1 MTSPSATRKRF
12 TCTVLAL
19 CTALASFG
27 AAAQSKDDAS
37 CHTVRFVDIGWTDIT
52 STTAMASVV
61 FEGLG
66 YDPKT
71 TQASVPIS
79 LAGLKT
85 KQIDVSLGY
94 WWPVQEP
101 AVKPFLE
108 AKQIEKLDPP
118 NLSGAKA
125 TLAVPTYEYD
135 AGLKSFA
142 DIARFKDQ
150 LDGKI
155 YGIEPGSS
163 ANAKI
168 QKMIDTNQFGLG
180 GFKLVQ
186 SSEAGMLVTVDRA
199 AREKKWVVFLGWE
212 PHPMN
217 IQMKISYLSGGDD
230 VFGPNYGE
238 ARVYT
243 LTNPD
248 FMVRCPNA
256 GKFVSNL
263 KFTTALENKL
273 MEPVMAKV
281 RPADAAKAYLKSNP
295 QVLDAWLAG
304 VKTVDGKDGLPAVK
318 QYLGL

>member
-1 MTSPSATRKRF
+1 MRSLSRTKKQCAG
-12 TCTVLAL
+12 LL
-19 CTALASFG
+19 LALASFG
-27 AAAQSKDDAS
+27 ACAQSNDDAS

-52 STTAMASVV
+52 STTALASVL
-61 FEGLG
+61 FKGLG

-71 TQASVPIS
+71 TVASVPIS
-79 LAGLKT
+79 LAGLKS

-101 AVKPFLE
+101 AVKPFLD
-108 AKQIEKLDPP
+108 AKSVDKLDPP

-125 TLAVPTYEYD
+125 TLAVPTFEYD
-135 AGLKSFA
+135 AGLKTFA
-142 DIARFKDQ
+142 DIAKHKDE

-163 ANAKI
+163 ANGKI

-199 AREKKWVVFLGWE
+199 IRAKKWVVFLGWE

-217 IQMKISYLSGGDD
+217 IKMKMSYLSGGDD

-243 LTNPD
+243 LTSPD
-248 FMVRCPNA
+248 FIARCPNA
-256 GKFVSNL
+256 GKLLSNL
-263 KFTTALENKL
+263 HFTTQLENKL
-273 MEPVMAKV
+273 MGPVMDKV
-281 RPADAAKAYLKSNP
+281 KPSDAAKDYLKSNP
-295 QVLDAWLAG
+295 QVLDSWLAG

>member
-1 MTSPSATRKRF
+1 MTSLPTTKKLLA
-12 TCTVLAL
+12 CLLLAL
-19 CTALASFG
+19 TSIGAS
-27 AAAQSKDDAS
+27 AQSKEDAS

-52 STTAMASVV
+52 STTALASVV

-66 YDPKT
+66 YDPKI

-94 WWPVQEP
+94 WWPVQEK
-101 AVKPFLE
+101 AVQPFID
-108 AKQIEKLDPP
+108 AKQIDKLDPP

-125 TLAVPTYEYD
+125 TLAVPSYEYD
-135 AGLKSFA
+135 AGLKTFQ
-142 DIARFKDQ
+142 DIAKHKDE

-163 ANAKI
+163 ANASI
-168 QKMIDTNQFGLG
+168 QKMIDTNQYGLG

-199 AREKKWVVFLGWE
+199 VRDKKWVVFLGWE

-217 IQMKISYLSGGDD
+217 IQIKMNYLSGGDA

-248 FMVRCPNA
+248 FLTRCPNA
-256 GKFVSNL
+256 GKLVSNL
-263 KFTTALENKL
+263 RFTTQLENQL
-273 MEPVMAKV
+273 MIPVMAKV
-281 RPADAAKAYLKSNP
+281 RPADAAKDYLKKNP

>member
-1 MTSPSATRKRF
+1 VQEKAVQPF
-12 TCTVLAL
+12 I
-19 CTALASFG
+19 
-27 AAAQSKDDAS
+27 DA
-37 CHTVRFVDIGWTDIT
+37 
-52 STTAMASVV
+52 
-61 FEGLG
+61 
-66 YDPKT
+66 
-71 TQASVPIS
+71 
-79 LAGLKT
+79 
-85 KQIDVSLGY
+85 KQID
-94 WWPVQEP
+94 
-101 AVKPFLE
+101 
-108 AKQIEKLDPP
+108 KLDPP

-125 TLAVPTYEYD
+125 TLAMPSYEYD
-135 AGLKSFA
+135 AGLKTFQ
-142 DIARFKDQ
+142 DIAKHKDE

-163 ANAKI
+163 ANAQI
-168 QKMIDTNQFGLG
+168 QKMIDTNQYGLG

-199 AREKKWVVFLGWE
+199 VRDKKWVVFLGWE

-217 IQMKISYLSGGDD
+217 IQIKMNYLSGGDA

-248 FMVRCPNA
+248 FLARCPNA
-256 GKFVSNL
+256 GKLVSNL
-263 KFTTALENKL
+263 RFTTQLENQL
-273 MEPVMAKV
+273 MIPVMAKV
-281 RPADAAKAYLKSNP
+281 RPADAAKDYLKKNP

>member
-1 MTSPSATRKRF
+1 MKPRLLSILLATACLANVAQTQAAEDA
-12 TCTVLAL
+12 TCR
-19 CTALASFG
+19 
-27 AAAQSKDDAS
+27 
-37 CHTVRFVDIGWTDIT
+37 TVRFVDIGWTDIT
-52 STTAMASVV
+52 STTALASVL

-66 YDPKT
+66 YSPKT
-71 TQASVPIS
+71 TVASVPIS
-79 LAGLKT
+79 LAGLKS

-94 WWPVQEP
+94 WWPVQEK
-101 AVKPFLE
+101 AVQPFLD
-108 AKQIEKLDPP
+108 AKTIDKIEPP

-125 TLAVPTYEYD
+125 TLAVPSYAYD
-135 AGLKSFA
+135 AGIKSFA
-142 DIARFKDQ
+142 DIAKHKDE

-180 GFKLVQ
+180 GFKLVE
-186 SSEAGMLVTVDRA
+186 SSEAGMLVTVERA
-199 AREKKWVVFLGWE
+199 MRDKKPVVFLAWE

-217 IQMKISYLSGGDD
+217 IQMKLNYLSGGDE

-248 FMVRCPNA
+248 FLTRCPNA
-256 GKFVSNL
+256 GKLVQNL
-263 KFTTALENKL
+263 RFTTDLENRL
-273 MEPVMAKV
+273 MQPVMNKE
-281 RPADAAKAYLKSNP
+281 RPAEAAKAYLKKNP
-295 QVLDAWLAG
+295 QLLDSWLAG

>member
-1 MTSPSATRKRF
+1 MTSPSASKKLF
-12 TCTVLAL
+12 ACLAL
-19 CTALASFG
+19 ALTSFG
-27 AAAQSKDDAS
+27 AAAQSKEDAT
-37 CHTVRFVDIGWTDIT
+37 CRTVRFVDIGWTDIT
-52 STTAMASVV
+52 STTALASVV

-71 TQASVPIS
+71 TVASVPIS

-101 AVKPFLE
+101 SVKPFLD
-108 AKQIEKLDPP
+108 ARTIEKLDPP

-125 TLAVPTYEYD
+125 TLAVPSYEYD

-142 DIARFKDQ
+142 DIAKHKDE

-180 GFKLVQ
+180 GFKLIQ
-186 SSEAGMLVTVDRA
+186 SSEAGMLITVDRA
-199 AREKKWVVFLGWE
+199 IRDKKWVVFLGWE

-217 IQMKISYLSGGDD
+217 IQMKMSYLSGGDE

-243 LTNPD
+243 LTTPD
-248 FMVRCPNA
+248 FIARCPNA
-256 GKFVSNL
+256 AKLVSNL
-263 KFTTALENKL
+263 RFSTQLENNL
-273 MEPVMAKV
+273 MVPVMAKV

-304 VKTVDGKDGLPAVK
+304 VKTADGKDGLPAVK

>member
-1 MTSPSATRKRF
+1 MKLRLLSIFVAS
-12 TCTVLAL
+12 L
-19 CTALASFG
+19 C
-27 AAAQSKDDAS
+27 AANVAYADDDAS
-37 CHTVRFVDIGWTDIT
+37 CRTVRFVDIGWTDIT
-52 STTAMASVV
+52 STTALASVL

-66 YDPKT
+66 YTPRT
-71 TQASVPIS
+71 TVASVPIS
-79 LAGLKT
+79 LAGLKS

-94 WWPVQEP
+94 WWPVQEK
-101 AVKPFLE
+101 AVQPFLD
-108 AKQIEKLDPP
+108 AKTIDKIEPP

-125 TLAVPTYEYD
+125 TLAVPGYAYD
-135 AGLKSFA
+135 AGIKTFA
-142 DIARFKDQ
+142 DIAKHRDE
-150 LDGKI
+150 LGGTI

-186 SSEAGMLVTVDRA
+186 SSEAGMLVTVERA
-199 AREKKWVVFLGWE
+199 IREKKPVVFLAWE

-217 IQMKISYLSGGDD
+217 IQMKINYLSGGDD

-243 LTNPD
+243 LTNSD
-248 FMVRCPNA
+248 FLTRCPNA
-256 GKFVSNL
+256 GKLVRNL
-263 KFTTALENKL
+263 HFTTDLENRL
-273 MEPVMAKV
+273 MQPVMSKE
-281 RPADAAKAYLKSNP
+281 RPAEAAKAYLKSNP
-295 QVLDAWLAG
+295 QLLDSWLSG